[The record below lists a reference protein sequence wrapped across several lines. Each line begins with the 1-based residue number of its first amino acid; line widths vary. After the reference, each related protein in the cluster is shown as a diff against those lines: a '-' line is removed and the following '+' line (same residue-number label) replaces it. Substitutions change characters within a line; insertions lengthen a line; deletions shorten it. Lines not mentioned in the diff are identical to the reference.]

1 MTHMV
6 ERIVP
11 VDPVGA
17 ALGVGSGIVTLSL
30 RQVGRSQSEDMSG
43 ARNPKPSR
51 ALAIRSHA
59 GRSRTKAISGNPRR
73 SRRSVAIRG
82 NQWPTEAIRGH
93 PRPSEAIRH
102 VPRTI
107 RRVDDREGV
116 GQSAPP
122 GAMPKTA
129 GRTGVPDEGGNQRSD
144 WRTRCDE
151 HLHARQVGLADLRY
165 GTIRGAIR
173 GHQRHQSNFS

>member
-17 ALGVGSGIVTLSL
+17 ALGVGSGIVSLSL

-43 ARNPKPSR
+43 ARNPKTCRRSQSEDMSGARNPKTCR
-51 ALAIRSHA
+51 ALAIRRHV
-59 GRSRTKAISGNPRR
+59 GRSQSKAISGNPWQ
-73 SRRSVAIRG
+73 SEAIRG
-82 NQWPTEAIRGH
+82 NQRQSVAHRGH

-107 RRVDDREGV
+107 RKVDDREGV

-129 GRTGVPDEGGNQRSD
+129 GRIGAPAIWYHQRCHQRSP
-144 WRTRCDE
+144 
-151 HLHARQVGLADLRY
+151 
-165 GTIRGAIR
+165 
-173 GHQRHQSNFS
+173 

>member
-51 ALAIRSHA
+51 ALAIRRHV
-59 GRSRTKAISGNPRR
+59 GRSRTKAISGNPWQSEAISGNPRQ
-73 SRRSVAIRG
+73 SVAH
-82 NQWPTEAIRGH
+82 RGH
-93 PRPSEAIRH
+93 PRPSEAIR
-102 VPRTI
+102 
-107 RRVDDREGV
+107 
-116 GQSAPP
+116 
-122 GAMPKTA
+122 
-129 GRTGVPDEGGNQRSD
+129 GNQT
-144 WRTRCDE
+144 RTENHSKSR
-151 HLHARQVGLADLRY
+151 
-165 GTIRGAIR
+165 
-173 GHQRHQSNFS
+173 